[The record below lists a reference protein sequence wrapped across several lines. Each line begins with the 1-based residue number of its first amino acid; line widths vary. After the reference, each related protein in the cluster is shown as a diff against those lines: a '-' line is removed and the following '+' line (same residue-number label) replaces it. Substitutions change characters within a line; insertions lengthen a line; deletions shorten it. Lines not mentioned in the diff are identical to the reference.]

1 MTSVDNVRKGI
12 MRDSNST
19 YLPSTDY
26 GHTKAKSLILCGPN
40 PNPNKYLGF
49 GYKGLVFCRNNG

>member
-26 GHTKAKSLILCGPN
+26 GHSKAKSLIPCGPN
-40 PNPNKYLGF
+40 PNLNPK
-49 GYKGLVFCRNNG
+49 